1 MATSAQRRRRWI
13 AAATGLVVAAGITL
27 IGGGATGAAAAGPP
41 DEQGDRDL
49 SVQEN
54 GPAALRSDHR
64 APDSYRVLVFTKTD
78 GVRRPSIKDGVQTIK
93 DLAAANGFTVTSTQ
107 DAGAFTPENLAGFRA
122 VVFLN
127 TVGNVLND
135 TQQSA
140 FEGYIH
146 AGGGYVGVHAAAETE
161 PDWGFYQELVGTKV
175 AGVAGVGTGTV
186 SVPDRAHPATETVP
200 RTLTLTEEWYN
211 FAANVRGRQH
221 VLATVDEKSFSG
233 GTMGFDHPVAWCQDH
248 VGGRSFYTGL
258 GHSIE
263 SYRTSGLRKHLLGG
277 IQWAAGV
284 VEGDCGATV
293 LANYEKVTLNDE
305 PGEPMSLAVLPDG
318 RVLHNTRGGQVR
330 LYDPATGAS
339 PVITT
344 VPVYSHDEDGLQTL
358 SVDPD
363 FATNRWVYLYY
374 APVLNTPVDDPST
387 PGVNEGDAPLSSTD
401 PTVWDKFKGYN
412 QLSRVKL
419 VETPTPHLD
428 MATEQQILR
437 VGVDRGIC
445 CHVAGKVKFDGK
457 GNLFLITGDDTNA
470 GGSDGFTPI
479 NDGAT
484 AAPALDARRSA
495 ANTNDLRGK
504 LLRIKVRANG
514 TYTVPKGNLFP
525 EAEDHDGRTRPEIFL
540 MGLRNPFR
548 FDVDASGRV
557 YVGDYSP
564 DSRTA
569 SPTRGPEGTG
579 RWFSTNKAGNYG
591 WPLCVS
597 PSLPYIDWDFDTQ
610 TPGSRFN
617 CGAPVND
624 SRHNTGLR
632 VLPAV
637 EQAQFWYTYEART
650 PCAGEYLDTPP
661 TTCDFKWPVIGTGGV
676 GPHGGPLYTYDS
688 ESTSE
693 TKFPEYY
700 QNSVVFGEF
709 TRDKLFMMRT
719 DGKGNLLGVEQF
731 LPGTVFDNPMEMEFG
746 PDGNLYVLE
755 YGDGFFRPN
764 PDAQLSVIRY
774 VKGTRSP
781 VAVLNATPTSGPA
794 PLTVRFSSEGT
805 HDPDPGE
812 SISYAWD
819 FTGDGTVDS
828 ADPNP
833 SFTYTANGQ
842 YTAKLTVTDSSGKTA
857 VLTRLI
863 TVGNT
868 APTVAVTSPVAGSF
882 FDWGEDVPFEVTV
895 TDPEDGTIDCS
906 RVTVTFVLGH
916 DGHGHGQGSTTGCTG
931 VVPTPADGADHA
943 GGYLYGGISASY
955 TDLGGGGQ
963 PALTTIGQT
972 VVQTPRQQAENAQV
986 QQGTE
991 VTVSSD
997 TGGGTALS
1005 SVDAGDHIAFDPIN
1019 LGDASAVT
1027 FRYAGGSAAT
1037 AGQPRAAVELRL
1049 DSPTGPLVTTATL
1062 AATSGTNSWASQSV
1076 PVSQP
1081 AGGHRLYLVFR
1092 QVPGGPAT
1100 GLFTLNWVEFTRA

>member
-1 MATSAQRRRRWI
+1 MATSARRRWI
-13 AAATGLVVAAGITL
+13 AAATGLVTAAALTL
-27 IGGGATGAAAAGPP
+27 VGGGAASAAAAPP
-41 DEQGDRDL
+41 DDPQGDRDL
-49 SVQEN
+49 SSQEN
-54 GPAALRSDHR
+54 GPAALRSENR
-64 APDSYRVLVFTKTD
+64 RPDTFRVLVFTKTD

-107 DAGAFTPENLAGFRA
+107 DAAAFTPDNLAKFRA

-135 TQQSA
+135 TQQGA
-140 FEGYIH
+140 FEGYIR

-161 PDWGFYQELVGTKV
+161 PDWPFYQALVGTKV
-175 AGVAGVGTGTV
+175 ASVASVGAGNIDV
-186 SVPDRAHPATETVP
+186 ADRAHPSTETVS

-211 FAANVRGRQH
+211 FAANVRGKQH
-221 VLATVDEKSFSG
+221 VLATVNESSFSG

-248 VGGRSFYTGL
+248 VGGRSWYTGL

-263 SYRTSGLRKHLLGG
+263 SYRTNNLRKHLLGG
-277 IQWAAGV
+277 IEWAAGV

-293 LANYEKVTLNDE
+293 LGNYEKVTLNDE

-318 RVLHNTRGGQVR
+318 RVLHNTRGGQIR

-344 VPVYSHDEDGLQTL
+344 VPVYSHDEDGLQTM
-358 SVDPD
+358 SIDPD
-363 FATNRWVYLYY
+363 FATNKWVYIYY

-412 QLSRVKL
+412 QLSRVKF

-437 VGVDRGIC
+437 VNVDRGIC

-479 NDGAT
+479 NDSAN
-484 AAPALDARRSA
+484 AAPGLDARRSA

-504 LLRIKVRANG
+504 LLRIKVKANG
-514 TYTVPKGNLFP
+514 TYTVPTGNLFP
-525 EAEDHDGRTRPEIFL
+525 ETEDHDNRTRPEIFL

-548 FDVDASGRV
+548 FDVEASGRV

-597 PSLPYIDWDFDTQ
+597 PSLPYIDYDFGTL

-637 EQAQFWYTYEART
+637 QQAQFWYTYEART

-676 GPHGGPLYTYDS
+676 GPHGGPIYKYDA
-688 ESTSE
+688 ESTSD

-700 QNSVVFGEF
+700 NNSVVFGEF

-719 DGKGNLLGVEQF
+719 DGKGNLVGVEQF
-731 LPGTVFDNPMEMEFG
+731 LPGFVFDNPMEMQFG
-746 PDGNLYVLE
+746 PDGSLYMLE

-781 VAVLNATPTSGPA
+781 VAVMNATPTSGTA
-794 PLTVRFSSEGT
+794 PLTVQFSSTGSF
-805 HDPDPGE
+805 DPDPGE

-819 FTGDGTVDS
+819 FENDGTVDS
-828 ADPNP
+828 ADPNT
-833 SFTYTANGQ
+833 SHTYTQNGQ

-868 APTVAVTSPVAGSF
+868 APAVSVASPVSGSF

-916 DGHGHGQGSTTGCTG
+916 DSHGHGAGSTTGCTG
-931 VVPTPADGADHA
+931 VLPTPADGADHA

-963 PALTTIGQT
+963 PPLTTIGQT
-972 VVQTPRQQAENAQV
+972 VIQTPRQQAENAQV
-986 QQGTE
+986 KQGVE

-997 TGGGTALS
+997 AGGGNALS
-1005 SVDAGDHIAFDPIN
+1005 SVDAGDYVAFDPIN
-1019 LGDASAVT
+1019 LGAASAVT
-1027 FRYAGGSAAT
+1027 FRYSGGSAGT
-1037 AGQPRAAVELRL
+1037 VGQPRAGVELRL

-1062 AATSGTNSWASQSV
+1062 AATSGSNAWASQTV
-1076 PVSQP
+1076 PVS
-1081 AGGHRLYLVFR
+1081 ASSGGHALYLVFR
-1092 QVPGGPAT
+1092 QATGGPAT
-1100 GLFTLNWVEFTRA
+1100 GLVTLNWVEFTRA

>member
-1 MATSAQRRRRWI
+1 MANSARRRW
-13 AAATGLVVAAGITL
+13 L
-27 IGGGATGAAAAGPP
+27 AAAASLVTALALPLVGATPSAAAPP
-41 DEQGDRDL
+41 SSDDAADRDL
-49 SVQEN
+49 SVEN
-54 GPAALRSDHR
+54 GPAALRSENR
-64 APDSYRVLVFTKTD
+64 RPDSFRVLVFTKTD
-78 GVRRPSIKDGVQTIK
+78 GPRRPSIKDGTQTIK
-93 DLAAANGFTVTSTQ
+93 DLAQDNGFRVTATQ
-107 DAGAFTPENLAGFRA
+107 DAAAFTTENLARYRA

-127 TVGNVLND
+127 TVGNVLNPA
-135 TQQSA
+135 QEAA
-140 FEGYIH
+140 FEGYIR

-161 PDWGFYQELVGTKV
+161 PDWPFYQQLVGTKV
-175 AGVAGVGTGTV
+175 ASVAGVSRGNVTV
-186 SVPDRAHPATETVP
+186 ADRAHPSTETVS

-211 FAANVRGRQH
+211 FAANVRGKQH
-221 VLATVDEKSFSG
+221 VLATSEESSFTG
-233 GTMGFDHPVAWCQDH
+233 GTMGFDHPVAWCQDY
-248 VGGRSFYTGL
+248 VGGRSWYTGL

-263 SYRTSGLRKHLLGG
+263 SYRNGNVRKHLLGG
-277 IQWAAGV
+277 IEWAAGV

-293 LANYEKVTLNDE
+293 LGNYEKVTLNDE
-305 PGEPMSLAVLPDG
+305 PGEPMSLSVLPDG
-318 RVLHNTRGGQVR
+318 RVLHNTRGGEIR
-330 LYDPATGAS
+330 LYDPASGAS

-344 VPVYSHDEDGLQTL
+344 IPVYSHDEDGLQTL
-358 SVDPD
+358 AIDPD
-363 FATNRWVYLYY
+363 FATNKWVYVYY
-374 APVLNTPVDDPST
+374 SPKLNTPVDDPAT
-387 PGVNEGDAPLSSTD
+387 PGVNEGDAPATSTD
-401 PTVWDKFKGYN
+401 PTVWDKFKGHN
-412 QLSRVKL
+412 QLSRFKL
-419 VETPTPHLD
+419 VESPTPHLD
-428 MATEQQILR
+428 LASEQQIIR

-457 GNLFLITGDDTNA
+457 GNLYLITGDDTNA

-479 NDGAT
+479 NDAT
-484 AAPALDARRSA
+484 NQGPGFDARRSA

-514 TYTVPKGNLFP
+514 TYTIPKGNLFP
-525 EAEDHDGRTRPEIFL
+525 ESADRDDKTRPEIFL

-564 DSRTA
+564 DSRTS

-591 WPLCVS
+591 WPLCVQ
-597 PSLPYIDWDFDTQ
+597 PSLPYVDYDFETR
-610 TPGSRFN
+610 TSGAAFN

-632 VLPAV
+632 VLPPV
-637 EQAQFWYTYEART
+637 QESQFWYTYEART
-650 PCAGEYLDTPP
+650 PCAGSYLVTPP
-661 TTCDFKWPVIGTGGV
+661 TPCDFKWPVIGTGGV
-676 GPHGGPLYTYDS
+676 GPHGGPIYNYDK
-688 ESTSE
+688 ESTSD

-700 QNSVVFGEF
+700 NNSVVFGEF

-719 DGKGNLLGVEQF
+719 DGKGNLVGVEQF
-731 LPGTVFDNPMEMEFG
+731 LPGTIFDNPMEMEFG

-764 PDAQLSVIRY
+764 PDAQLAVIRY

-781 VAVLNATPTSGPA
+781 VPVMNATPTSGTA
-794 PLTVRFSSEGT
+794 PLTVAFSSAGSS
-805 HDPDPGE
+805 DPDPGE
-812 SISYAWD
+812 SISFAWD
-819 FTGDGTVDS
+819 FTNDGTVDS

-833 SFTYTANGQ
+833 SHTYTTNGQ

-857 VLTRLI
+857 VLTRTI

-868 APTVAVTSPVAGSF
+868 APVVTVASPVGGSF
-882 FDWGEDVPFEVTV
+882 FQWGEDVPFQVNV

-916 DGHGHGQGSTTGCTG
+916 DSHGHGDASTTGCTG
-931 VVPTPADGADHA
+931 VLPTPADGADHA
-943 GGYLYGGISASY
+943 GGYLWGGISASY

-972 VVQTPRQQAENAQV
+972 VIQTPRQQAEFAQV
-986 QQGTE
+986 RQGVE

-997 TGGGTALS
+997 AGGGLALS

-1019 LGDASAVT
+1019 LGAASAVT
-1027 FRYAGGSAAT
+1027 FRYAGGSGAT
-1037 AGQPRAAVELRL
+1037 VGQPRAGVELRL
-1049 DSPTGPLVTTATL
+1049 DSPTGPVVATATL
-1062 AATSGTNSWASQSV
+1062 AATSGTNGWASQSL

-1081 AGGHRLYLVFR
+1081 AGAHRLYLVFT

-1100 GLFTLNWVEFTRA
+1100 GLFNLNWVEFTRTG